1 MNEKLLAQMN
11 SFAKNVESRKQS
23 EKLMVLLL
31 VMAGLVLMYLSISY
45 DPLSA
50 EIARVQ
56 SQTSNLQ
63 RQIAEQQS
71 TYATKVAASQE
82 DPSLFANERLE
93 AISRELQA
101 LDLEITNLA
110 GDLVTPAEM
119 TQILTSVLGRF
130 AGLEL
135 VRFQNK
141 PATPLRDG
149 LDSNAAGSE
158 SAAIAPADVEGQ
170 VFEHGLV
177 LEFEGDFFTTLKY
190 LRFLEDVTGSFFW
203 DSVSFRQ
210 LEWPNAHV
218 TLEIHT
224 LSTEAGFIGV

>member
-31 VMAGLVLMYLSISY
+31 VIAGLALMYLSISY

-50 EIARVQ
+50 EITRVRSQ
-56 SQTSNLQ
+56 SSNLQ

-71 TYATKVAASQE
+71 SYATKVAASQE

-110 GDLVTPAEM
+110 GDLVTPSEM

-130 AGLEL
+130 DGLEL

-141 PATPLRDG
+141 AATPLRVG
-149 LDSNAAGSE
+149 LDATVAVNEAAAS
-158 SAAIAPADVEGQ
+158 APADVEGQ

>member
-31 VMAGLVLMYLSISY
+31 VIAGLVLMYLSISY

-56 SQTSNLQ
+56 SQSSNLQ

-71 TYATKVAASQE
+71 SYATKVAASQE

-110 GDLVTPAEM
+110 GDLVTPSEM

-130 AGLEL
+130 DGLEL

-141 PATPLRDG
+141 AATPLRVG
-149 LDSNAAGSE
+149 LDASVAVNE
-158 SAAIAPADVEGQ
+158 STAIAPADVEGQ